1 MAGIRYEHENV
12 ITIYKFGRWKSRRS
26 GNMLSGGHIVDPS
39 KACKDMERK
48 MKNMELEIVE
58 LKKQN
63 AVLKKEL
70 QDFKTSKLQKGE
82 AGVALGD
89 SAFLMFIPEE
99 IVYDHIRPSY
109 RLHVTCKQMWNT
121 VPKEVRG
128 WLSSL
133 QDESCSNKRSAS
145 SSSSDGRDFKT
156 PGGFVYGRLF
166 HQLVLSNVLFDWFW
180 RQDCTP
186 DQRLCTAA
194 AGFGDVKM
202 MEKLYAIGGKFEK
215 PACDLAAFKG
225 NFSVVKWLR
234 EKGGESWEQ
243 ATCKRAA
250 AGGHLE
256 IVKWALE
263 NGSVCDKYACAFAAA
278 GGQIEVLKW
287 MYSSGNG
294 FDKSNCFAGA
304 VRLSQIKVLEW
315 MNGEEGLYWDD
326 IVCATMAAR
335 CGSINVLKWLGS
347 NECSW
352 DKSIFNAAARG
363 GHIEILEFL
372 MTNGCPCERIVC
384 MNDAYHNGQYKT
396 VQWLNDHVP
405 A

>member
-1 MAGIRYEHENV
+1 
-12 ITIYKFGRWKSRRS
+12 
-26 GNMLSGGHIVDPS
+26 MLSGGHTVDPS
-39 KACKDMERK
+39 NDMERK
-48 MKNMELEIVE
+48 MKNMELEIDE

-70 QDFKTSKLQKGE
+70 QDFKTSKLQKEE
-82 AGVALGD
+82 ARVAVD
-89 SAFLMFIPEE
+89 ESALLMFIPEE
-99 IVYDHIRPSY
+99 ILYDHIRPSY
-109 RLHVTCKQMWNT
+109 RLHVTCKQMWNA
-121 VPKEVRG
+121 VPEEVRG

-133 QDESCSNKRSAS
+133 KDEMYSDKRSAS
-145 SSSSDGRDFKT
+145 DCRGFKT

-166 HQLVLSNVLFDWFW
+166 HQLVLSNVLLDWFW

-186 DQRLCTAA
+186 NKRLCTAA
-194 AGFGDVKM
+194 AGFGDAKM

-234 EKGGESWEQ
+234 EKGESRESWEQ

-256 IVKWALE
+256 IVKWAVENGSVCDKYACQRAAAGGHLEIVKWAVE

-294 FDKSNCFAGA
+294 FDKGTCFAGA

-315 MNGEEGLYWDD
+315 MNGEGLCWND

-335 CGSINVLKWLGS
+335 CGAINVLKWLG
-347 NECSW
+347 NNGCLW
-352 DKSIFNAAARG
+352 DKPVFNAAARG

-372 MTNGCPCERIVC
+372 MTNGCPWERVVC

-396 VQWLNDHVP
+396 VRWLSDHVP
-405 A
+405 M